1 MRLPLPRLGKHK
13 KSILIIAL
21 GVIGSVIGVY
31 IYHIIVPT
39 QISPGTVVGYLNRYD
54 TRGHGR
60 PCYDGP
66 LGGGGHRATCRAMID
81 HLSDKLDGATDYG
94 IIASPVLGPFSDTT
108 KGGGRPDTG
117 ITSGGPGSFHKDRD
131 NPQDACCGITIGV
144 HNTDGTVYVA
154 TEDWTGP
161 SGDHTYL
168 CDDSMYAPPVERG
181 VPPCST
187 RGYSPFPGLVPFDSK
202 TGKGGLY
209 GMQVPI
215 EWHVKHVGNDVHYIG
230 VVNHKQV
237 VDYPNP
243 KQYRTHGPVIDSAH
257 PIQSNSESRVRV
269 DSAGYHVNMGMPYV
283 EIE

>member
-1 MRLPLPRLGKHK
+1 M
-13 KSILIIAL
+13 
-21 GVIGSVIGVY
+21 
-31 IYHIIVPT
+31 
-39 QISPGTVVGYLNRYD
+39 
-54 TRGHGR
+54 
-60 PCYDGP
+60 
-66 LGGGGHRATCRAMID
+66 
-81 HLSDKLDGATDYG
+81 
-94 IIASPVLGPFSDTT
+94 GPFSGTT
-108 KGGGRPDTG
+108 KDGGRPDTE

-131 NPQDACCGITIGV
+131 HPQDACCGISIGV

-168 CDDSMYAPPVERG
+168 CDDSMQAPPVERG

-187 RGYSPFPGLVPFDSK
+187 RGYSPFPGLVPFDPK

-215 EWHVKHVGNDVHYIG
+215 EWHVKHLGNDVHYIG
-230 VVNHKQV
+230 VLNHKQV
-237 VDYPNP
+237 VNYPNP
-243 KQYRTHGPVIDSAH
+243 KQYRIQGPVIDSAH

-269 DSAGYHVNMGMPYV
+269 DSAGYHVNIGMTYV